1 MKQQITYGALGC
13 YLLASLAPVFANEVP
28 AEENEWLSGYLKVG
42 YGYKS
47 ETSPYHNKDTGGSLF
62 ISGRYQLKPGFFIE
76 VSHGANELNQGTN
89 FGFNFWNSQHWSF
102 DLLTVRGHGENVY
115 EFGGKNIPHIREV
128 KKSTNMLGLR
138 AVGGFDRTTFQ
149 ATVAPYS
156 FSDEYD
162 GALYASVWGSQ
173 SWLIKNWEV
182 YASVGVEYRSRD
194 MMDYYYSTSD
204 AIESIGFKHYQ
215 ADSGINLITQ
225 VGTSYP
231 ISENVLFEAYARYT
245 DLPDSITDNPV
256 MQLAANRDDRA
267 QGITEFGVL
276 VSYVF

>member
-1 MKQQITYGALGC
+1 MKQQIKYGALGC
-13 YLLASLAPVFANEVP
+13 YLLASLIPVFANET
-28 AEENEWLSGYLKVG
+28 ATEDDEWLSGYLKVG
-42 YGYKS
+42 FGYKS
-47 ETSPYHNKDTGGSLF
+47 ETSIYHDKDAGGSLF
-62 ISGRYQLKPGFFIE
+62 LSGRYQLKPGFFIE
-76 VSHGANELNQGTN
+76 ASHGANELDQGVN
-89 FGFNFWNSQHWSF
+89 FGFNFWNSQNWSF

-115 EFGGKNIPHIREV
+115 EFGGKDVPHFREV
-128 KKSTNMLGLR
+128 KKSTNMLGIR
-138 AVGGFDRTTFQ
+138 AVGGFGRTTFQ

-162 GALYASVWGSQ
+162 GALYASIWGSQ
-173 SWLIKNWEV
+173 SWLLKNWEV
-182 YASVGVEYRSRD
+182 YASVGAEYRSKD
-194 MMDYYYSTSD
+194 MLDYYYSTSD
-204 AIESIGFKHYQ
+204 AIESQGFKHYQ

-256 MQLAANRDDRA
+256 MQLGANLDGRA
-267 QGITEFGVL
+267 EGITEFGVL